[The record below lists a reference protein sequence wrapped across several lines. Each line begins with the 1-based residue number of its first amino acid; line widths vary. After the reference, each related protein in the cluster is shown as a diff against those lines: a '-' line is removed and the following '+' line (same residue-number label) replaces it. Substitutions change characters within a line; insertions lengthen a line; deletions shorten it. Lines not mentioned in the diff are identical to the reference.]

1 MKKLVLIIGLVALS
15 FVSNAQNGVSQQ
27 FEAIWQKYRKAE
39 GLPKANCNYQ
49 RFKVVHVTPNKII
62 PMRFITDG
70 DTSYGDYVAGG
81 TEKYI
86 PKYHDKNID
95 LLFTISFN
103 TKEWNGVV
111 IQEKDMPK
119 NWRSKQDFDPHE
131 YTDSLNIQKL
141 FDKIIQSELYG
152 GIMLTERK
160 FYVHFE
166 AHIDDNFSGKTYT
179 LNLYEVVDASALN
192 LPADY
197 GCTIWPAENIEELK
211 PFMINPKTKK
221 LLYPELSKKENKN
234 K

>member
-1 MKKLVLIIGLVALS
+1 MKKLVLSIGLFASLFS
-15 FVSNAQNGVSQQ
+15 IAQSGVEKQ

-39 GLPKANCNYQ
+39 GLPKAKCNYQ
-49 RFKVVHVTPNKII
+49 SYKVVQVTPNKIL

-70 DTSYGDYVAGG
+70 DTSYGDYVAAG
-81 TEKYI
+81 TQKYI
-86 PKYHDKNID
+86 PKYHDKNIE

-103 TKEWNGVV
+103 TKEWNGVM

-119 NWRSKQDFDPHE
+119 NWRSKKGFDAYE

-141 FDKIIQSELYG
+141 FDKIIQSESYG

-160 FYVHFE
+160 FYVNFK
-166 AHIDDNFSGKTYT
+166 AHIDDDFSGKTYT
-179 LNLYEVVDASALN
+179 LNLYEVVDVSTLN

-197 GCTIWPAENIEELK
+197 GCTIWPEENIEKLK

-221 LLYPELSKKENKN
+221 LLYPELAKKQKG
-234 K
+234 KK